1 MRIDLNSL
9 FTGRVTG
16 EKTTGKTKSVVGNV
30 GSEQTEDKATLS
42 ADAVAVQSLQAQVM
56 QMPEIRQDTVD
67 GLREQVRQGS
77 YRVDSGKVADAIIAA
92 HQG

>member
-1 MRIDLNSL
+1 MRIDTNSV

-16 EKTTGKTKSVVGNV
+16 EKTTGKAKSVAGNI
-30 GSEQTEDKATLS
+30 GSDQTEDKATLS
-42 ADAVAVQSLQAQVM
+42 ADAAAVQSLQAQVM

-77 YRVDSGKVADAIIAA
+77 YRIESGKVADAIIAA